1 MTEGTPNRGNGPT
14 VGMSEAN
21 RARMHTRLD
30 ELLDLQDQ
38 VSQQVAESEM
48 CDELADRLQHN
59 AEQLVVRASRFAG
72 EVAGGDARAITFRHP
87 EPTSRLALSRF
98 LKVVAEFAAPYA
110 YATLNLGIDTFTWT
124 DVMAILDDL
133 RSLEHGDLPARL
145 KPAAKRK
152 PRGTRW
158 PRLKEQ
164 WRAVQWV
171 SYLTGQTTMEAAVKE
186 VATAYGA
193 SDKSIYNWHHDTQ
206 DVASGHRRDWDL
218 DDARKAGSHRERPN
232 FTLSPYE
239 FEDGRAYQDWLL
251 HDAGHYKSLVKTS
264 A

>member
-1 MTEGTPNRGNGPT
+1 MSKATPYRGNGPT
-14 VGMSEAN
+14 VGISDAT
-21 RARMHTRLD
+21 RARLHKRLD

-38 VSQQVAESEM
+38 IDRHVAEAEM
-48 CDELADRLQHN
+48 CDKLADRLQHH
-59 AEQLVVRASRFAG
+59 AEQLVIRASHFAG
-72 EVAGGDARAITFRHP
+72 EVAGGDARAIAFRHP
-87 EPTSRLALSRF
+87 DPTSRLALSRF
-98 LKVVAEFAAPYA
+98 LNVVAEFAAPYA

-145 KPAAKRK
+145 KPATKRQ

-171 SYLTGQTTMEAAVKE
+171 SYLTGQTTKEAAVKE
-186 VATAYGA
+186 VATAYGV
-193 SDKSIYNWHHDTQ
+193 SDKSIYNWHHDTEQ
-206 DVASGHRRDWDL
+206 VAFGDRRDWDL
-218 DDARKAGSHRERPN
+218 EDARRAGAHGDRPN
-232 FTLSPYE
+232 FTLSPYR
-239 FEDGRAYQDWLL
+239 FEKDQAYRDWLK
-251 HDAGHYKSLVKTS
+251 HDAAHYKTLVKTL